1 MSKTNIERQPVGG
14 KEMMLRFLADKAKE
28 KKEDLYCWKCADITT
43 KIMLII
49 IRIIF
54 CARKQSLNSQL

>member
-28 KKEDLYCWKCADITT
+28 KKED
-43 KIMLII
+43 
-49 IRIIF
+49 
-54 CARKQSLNSQL
+54 